1 MITAIMFGIFL
12 IFLGVGV
19 PIAAS
24 VGWAT
29 LSVNLLDPSFACD
42 AIYFVKTMANGMDS
56 YVLLAVPLFMLSS
69 SIMAESGLSGRLF
82 NVFSYFFGNLP
93 AGLPIAV
100 VITCLFYGAIC
111 GSGPATVAAIGT
123 MCIPLLTKLGYDK
136 DFVTSMIAV
145 AGGLGVIIPPSIP
158 FITYGLC
165 TGASIGDLFIAGFMP
180 GLLIGLFIVFYVIYY
195 FARHDNSNLCIEA
208 YTQELRSKG
217 FLRILKEG
225 FWALLA
231 PVIILGGI
239 YGGIVSPTEAA
250 GVSVVY
256 ALLIGVVAYREINF
270 KKFIKCL
277 VDTGHTATPVMLIL
291 GICIVFGRVLSML
304 RNPQTLATFVTS
316 KHRKQDCGSPCHQP
330 VPAGCRYADGYDSL
344 HSDPCADLPANRS
357 GLQCRYRPLRYPY
370 DLQPCNR
377 ICDSADWHQP
387 FCGAVSYQDPHYAH
401 CKARSAVP
409 GHVPRCTFGDH
420 VRAERLPLVAERPV
434 QIAGFHP

>member
-1 MITAIMFGIFL
+1 M
-12 IFLGVGV
+12 
-19 PIAAS
+19 
-24 VGWAT
+24 
-29 LSVNLLDPSFACD
+29 
-42 AIYFVKTMANGMDS
+42 
-56 YVLLAVPLFMLSS
+56 
-69 SIMAESGLSGRLF
+69 
-82 NVFSYFFGNLP
+82 
-93 AGLPIAV
+93 
-100 VITCLFYGAIC
+100 
-111 GSGPATVAAIGT
+111 
-123 MCIPLLTKLGYDK
+123 
-136 DFVTSMIAV
+136 

-304 RNPQTLATFVTS
+304 RIPQTLATFVTS
-316 KHRKQDCGSPCHQP
+316 NIESKIAVLLAINLFLLVAGMLMDTIPCILILAPIFLPIVQAYNVDIVHFGILMTCNLAIGFVTPPIGTNLFVAQSLTKIPITRIAKH
-330 VPAGCRYADGYDSL
+330 
-344 HSDPCADLPANRS
+344 
-357 GLQCRYRPLRYPY
+357 
-370 DLQPCNR
+370 
-377 ICDSADWHQP
+377 
-387 FCGAVSYQDPHYAH
+387 
-401 CKARSAVP
+401 AVP
-409 GHVPRCTFGDH
+409 FL
-420 VRAERLPLVAERPV
+420 AMFLVALLVITFVPSV
-434 QIAGFHP
+434 SLWLPSVLSK

>member
-1 MITAIMFGIFL
+1 MITAVMFLVFAIFL
-12 IFLGVGV
+12 AVGIPV
-19 PIAAS
+19 AAS

-29 LSVNLLDPSFACD
+29 LSINFLDPQFACD
-42 AIYFVKTMANGMDS
+42 AVYFVKTMANGMDS
-56 YVLLAVPLFMLSS
+56 YVLLAIPLFMLSS

-123 MCIPLLTKLGYDK
+123 MCIPLLTRLGYDK

-165 TGASIGDLFIAGFMP
+165 TGASIGDLFIAGFLP
-180 GLLIGLFIVFYVIYY
+180 GLLIGLFIIAYVIFY
-195 FARHDNSNLCIEA
+195 FARHDNSNLRIEA
-208 YTQELRSKG
+208 HTRELREKG
-217 FLRILKEG
+217 FLKIFTEG

-277 VDTGHTATPVMLIL
+277 VDTGRTATPVMLIL
-291 GICIVFGRVLSML
+291 GICIVFGRVLTML
-304 RNPQTLATFVTS
+304 RLPQSLAAVVTSNISSKVAVLLVINLFLLFAGMVMDTVPCILILAPIFMPIVQAYDVELIHFGIIMTCNLAIGFVTPPIGTNLFVAQSLTKTPITRIAKNAVPFIAMFIVALLVITFVPEIS
-316 KHRKQDCGSPCHQP
+316 MW
-330 VPAGCRYADGYDSL
+330 
-344 HSDPCADLPANRS
+344 LPS
-357 GLQCRYRPLRYPY
+357 VLG
-370 DLQPCNR
+370 
-377 ICDSADWHQP
+377 
-387 FCGAVSYQDPHYAH
+387 
-401 CKARSAVP
+401 
-409 GHVPRCTFGDH
+409 
-420 VRAERLPLVAERPV
+420 
-434 QIAGFHP
+434 

>member
-145 AGGLGVIIPPSIP
+145 AGGLGDIIPPSIP

-304 RNPQTLATFVTS
+304 RIPQTLATFVTS
-316 KHRKQDCGSPCHQP
+316 NIESKIAVLLAINLFLLVAGMLMDTIPCILILAPIFLPIVQAYNVDIVHFGILMTCNLAIGFVTPPIGTNLFVAQSLTKIPITRIAKH
-330 VPAGCRYADGYDSL
+330 
-344 HSDPCADLPANRS
+344 
-357 GLQCRYRPLRYPY
+357 
-370 DLQPCNR
+370 
-377 ICDSADWHQP
+377 
-387 FCGAVSYQDPHYAH
+387 
-401 CKARSAVP
+401 AVP
-409 GHVPRCTFGDH
+409 FL
-420 VRAERLPLVAERPV
+420 AMFLVALLVITFVPSV
-434 QIAGFHP
+434 SLWLPSVLSK

>member
-1 MITAIMFGIFL
+1 MFGIFL

-208 YTQELRSKG
+208 YTGASQQGLFKNPQG
-217 FLRILKEG
+217 G
-225 FWALLA
+225 
-231 PVIILGGI
+231 ILGLTCSR
-239 YGGIVSPTEAA
+239 YHPRRHLRRHCQS
-250 GVSVVY
+250 
-256 ALLIGVVAYREINF
+256 YRGCGCF
-270 KKFIKCL
+270 SCL
-277 VDTGHTATPVMLIL
+277 CSA
-291 GICIVFGRVLSML
+291 
-304 RNPQTLATFVTS
+304 
-316 KHRKQDCGSPCHQP
+316 HR
-330 VPAGCRYADGYDSL
+330 
-344 HSDPCADLPANRS
+344 RS
-357 GLQCRYRPLRYPY
+357 
-370 DLQPCNR
+370 
-377 ICDSADWHQP
+377 
-387 FCGAVSYQDPHYAH
+387 
-401 CKARSAVP
+401 
-409 GHVPRCTFGDH
+409 
-420 VRAERLPLVAERPV
+420 RLP
-434 QIAGFHP
+434 